1 MQYNFH
7 LLMRITDWLLALT
20 LAMAPEDATLPSD
33 QREILKQI
41 LSTVQSV
48 QADYQNLST
57 AVASV
62 QRQVN
67 ILSEFERVHNT
78 TDSHPSQTSVAS
90 THPSSTGT
98 QWVAS
103 DPERGPSVQV
113 SSLDMRS
120 TGHSDVLSDG
130 GSHYSRKHSAT
141 ATSRI
146 ILTTYPG
153 QSGIDPLVINWGHPD
168 ALKRGPVVVSRNQS
182 TIRRRNGERS

>member
-1 MQYNFH
+1 
-7 LLMRITDWLLALT
+7 
-20 LAMAPEDATLPSD
+20 MAPGDATLPSD

-41 LSTVQSV
+41 LSTIQSV

-57 AVASV
+57 AVASI
-62 QRQVN
+62 QRQVSV
-67 ILSEFERVHNT
+67 LSESEIKRVHNT
-78 TDSHPSQTSVAS
+78 IGNYPSQTSVAS
-90 THPSSTGT
+90 TQPSSTGN
-98 QWVAS
+98 QWVVS
-103 DPERGPSVQV
+103 DPEQSPNVQV

-120 TGHSDVLSDG
+120 AGHSEARSDG
-130 GSHYSRKHSAT
+130 ESLYGRKHSAT

-153 QSGIDPLVINWGHPD
+153 QSGIDPLVMNWGHPD

>member
-1 MQYNFH
+1 
-7 LLMRITDWLLALT
+7 
-20 LAMAPEDATLPSD
+20 MAPDDAGLPSD

-48 QADYQNLST
+48 QADYQHLST

-62 QRQVN
+62 QRQIN
-67 ILSEFERVHNT
+67 ILSETKPVHNT
-78 TDSHPSQTSVAS
+78 AGNHPSQTSVVS
-90 THPSSTGT
+90 TQPSSTGN

-103 DPERGPSVQV
+103 DPEHSPDVQV
-113 SSLDMRS
+113 SSVDMRS
-120 TGHSDVLSDG
+120 AGHSEARSDG
-130 GSHYSRKHSAT
+130 ESHYGRKHSAA

-153 QSGIDPLVINWGHPD
+153 QSGIDPLFMDWGHPD

-182 TIRRRNGERS
+182 TIRRRNGKQS

>member
-1 MQYNFH
+1 
-7 LLMRITDWLLALT
+7 
-20 LAMAPEDATLPSD
+20 MAPGDPTSPSD

-48 QADYQNLST
+48 QADYQTLST
-57 AVASV
+57 AVASI

-67 ILSEFERVHNT
+67 VLSEVKRVHDT
-78 TDSHPSQTSVAS
+78 TGNHPSQTSATS
-90 THPSSTGT
+90 TQPSSTEN

-103 DPERGPSVQV
+103 DPEHSPNVQA

-120 TGHSDVLSDG
+120 AGHSEARSDG
-130 GSHYSRKHSAT
+130 EPLYGRKHSAT

-153 QSGIDPLVINWGHPD
+153 QSGIDPLIMHWGHPD

-182 TIRRRNGERS
+182 TVRRRNGERSQSDFPTISLTVV

>member
-1 MQYNFH
+1 
-7 LLMRITDWLLALT
+7 
-20 LAMAPEDATLPSD
+20 MAPGNPTSPSD
-33 QREILKQI
+33 QHEILKQI

-67 ILSEFERVHNT
+67 VLSEIKRVHDT
-78 TDSHPSQTSVAS
+78 TGNHNSSQTFNAS
-90 THPSSTGT
+90 TQLSTT
-98 QWVAS
+98 ENRWVAS
-103 DPERGPSVQV
+103 DPEHSPNVQA

-120 TGHSDVLSDG
+120 AGHSEARSDG
-130 GSHYSRKHSAT
+130 ESLYGRKFSAT

-153 QSGIDPLVINWGHPD
+153 QSGIDPLLMNWGHPD

-182 TIRRRNGERS
+182 TVRRRNGERN

>member
-1 MQYNFH
+1 
-7 LLMRITDWLLALT
+7 
-20 LAMAPEDATLPSD
+20 MAPGDATLPSD

-67 ILSEFERVHNT
+67 NLSEIKRVHNT
-78 TDSHPSQTSVAS
+78 IGNHPSQTSSAS
-90 THPSSTGT
+90 TQPSLTGN

-103 DPERGPSVQV
+103 DPEHSPNVQV
-113 SSLDMRS
+113 SSLDSRS
-120 TGHSDVLSDG
+120 AGHSEARSG
-130 GSHYSRKHSAT
+130 GESLYGRKNSAT

-153 QSGIDPLVINWGHPD
+153 QSGIAPLVMNWGHPD
-168 ALKRGPVVVSRNQS
+168 ALTRGPVVVSRNQS